1 MRGTDLQLVR
11 HSKFVENFD
20 AGLHKRQI
28 GLGAED
34 DADDWLH

>member
-1 MRGTDLQLVR
+1 MR
-11 HSKFVENFD
+11 HSKFIENFD
-20 AGLHKRQI
+20 AGLHERQI